1 MSKNNFI
8 KILFISVLL
17 GLSLSCQEAEFKE
30 ISNNVNE
37 PFDTV
42 QEEYV
47 VFKALLREKRKG
59 YVVLDEPPDE
69 AFGIRIEFFEKEF
82 PDIQSDTLTNYVERN
97 KVPLKIHPPPF
108 DFDYSVVN
116 KKDFEKKLEKE
127 FQYYEFSRVGFS
139 NDGKQAFVH
148 FSDVCK
154 ALCGKGAY
162 YLLKKEGGNW
172 KVVKESV
179 AWVS

>member
-8 KILFISVLL
+8 KTIFISVLF
-17 GLSLSCQEAEFKE
+17 GLSLSCQEAEFRE
-30 ISNNVNE
+30 ISNDVSE
-37 PFDTV
+37 PFDII

-47 VFKALLREKRKG
+47 VFKALLREKRKS

-69 AFGIRIEFFEKEF
+69 VFGIKTEFFEKEF
-82 PDIQSDTLTNYVERN
+82 PDIQSDTLTNYVDRN

-116 KKDFEKKLEKE
+116 KKGFEKKLEKE
-127 FQYYEFSRVGFS
+127 SQYYELSRVGFS
-139 NDGKQAFVH
+139 NNGKQAFVY

-162 YLLKKEGGNW
+162 YLLKKEDGNW

-179 AWVS
+179 TWLS